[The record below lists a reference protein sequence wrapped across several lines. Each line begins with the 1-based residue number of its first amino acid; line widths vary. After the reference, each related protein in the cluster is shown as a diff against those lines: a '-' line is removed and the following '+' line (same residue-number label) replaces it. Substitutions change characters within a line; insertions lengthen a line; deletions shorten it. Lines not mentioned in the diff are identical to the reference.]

1 MKLQNLLL
9 PKVGVCTEA
18 SLFYHREEDRDREV
32 QFSSENN
39 TLTFVKYAQ
48 LFFDSYFNSLSITK
62 WKKYTTV
69 DTFSLTLELS
79 GEFEVFIAN
88 SEVINNRVF
97 KKLVSVTRV
106 ESEEKKEFTFPIHL
120 YEYKGNINFEL
131 KALKDGSVF
140 YGGYY
145 SGEVDEENLNE
156 VNIAINITTFRREPF
171 VKRNI
176 DILRKN
182 IIDNPESELY
192 GHLRVYISD
201 NGQTLP
207 REELNDAH
215 VRIVPNKNVGGAGGF
230 SRGLMEILRHQDE
243 YPATHALM
251 MDDDIVIEPE
261 ALIRTYNVLRCRKP
275 EYSELFVGGAMLRI
289 DSQNIQVE
297 SGSSWNAGNLHS
309 NKANVNLTNISEV
322 LNNEIEEYTEFNAWW
337 YCCTPL
343 SVVNMENLP
352 LPIFI
357 RGDDLEYGLR
367 NMKDLF
373 LMNGICVWHEP
384 FEYKYS
390 SFLSYYILRNLLY
403 DNSIHFPNYSKGAFI
418 KRLWRNVGREVI
430 YYRYKNADLLFR
442 GVEDFYKGVD
452 FLKTTDGEALHKEI
466 MGAGYKAVPMDELGV
481 VYSVADY
488 NKALKERDA
497 NTFLRKLRAFTGN
510 GWLYPARK
518 AKVVPMAQLRPYN
531 LYHVKTAINYD
542 PISGKGFITQ
552 KSWKEAFRV
561 TGKLISHTFKA
572 LFKFDKAK
580 NDFANRYRELT
591 NEEFW
596 NEYLKQESM

>member
-192 GHLRVYISD
+192 GHIRV
-201 NGQTLP
+201 
-207 REELNDAH
+207 
-215 VRIVPNKNVGGAGGF
+215 
-230 SRGLMEILRHQDE
+230 
-243 YPATHALM
+243 
-251 MDDDIVIEPE
+251 
-261 ALIRTYNVLRCRKP
+261 
-275 EYSELFVGGAMLRI
+275 
-289 DSQNIQVE
+289 
-297 SGSSWNAGNLHS
+297 
-309 NKANVNLTNISEV
+309 
-322 LNNEIEEYTEFNAWW
+322 
-337 YCCTPL
+337 
-343 SVVNMENLP
+343 
-352 LPIFI
+352 
-357 RGDDLEYGLR
+357 
-367 NMKDLF
+367 
-373 LMNGICVWHEP
+373 
-384 FEYKYS
+384 
-390 SFLSYYILRNLLY
+390 
-403 DNSIHFPNYSKGAFI
+403 
-418 KRLWRNVGREVI
+418 
-430 YYRYKNADLLFR
+430 
-442 GVEDFYKGVD
+442 
-452 FLKTTDGEALHKEI
+452 
-466 MGAGYKAVPMDELGV
+466 
-481 VYSVADY
+481 
-488 NKALKERDA
+488 
-497 NTFLRKLRAFTGN
+497 
-510 GWLYPARK
+510 
-518 AKVVPMAQLRPYN
+518 
-531 LYHVKTAINYD
+531 
-542 PISGKGFITQ
+542 
-552 KSWKEAFRV
+552 
-561 TGKLISHTFKA
+561 
-572 LFKFDKAK
+572 
-580 NDFANRYRELT
+580 
-591 NEEFW
+591 
-596 NEYLKQESM
+596 